1 MELETF
7 INNFE
12 DALEDVEVGSLSGD
26 SVYRSLEHWDSLS
39 VLTVIAMVDTEYN
52 LRLKAKELKQMQTLS
67 ELHAL
72 LKSKQSI

>member
-1 MELETF
+1 
-7 INNFE
+7 
-12 DALEDVEVGSLSGD
+12 
-26 SVYRSLEHWDSLS
+26 
-39 VLTVIAMVDTEYN
+39 VIAMVDAEYN